1 MQQHRSAGGTDE
13 RSHAGDEK
21 GRLEL
26 LSLTISQFFPRH
38 DHEVSIEDMFLKTE
52 ITSQVYFFEKQEERS
67 TVALTIFK
75 IVAFLLYCKTP

>member
-26 LSLTISQFFPRH
+26 LSLTISQFLPRH
-38 DHEVSIEDMFLKTE
+38 NHEVSIEDMFLKTE
-52 ITSQVYFFEKQEERS
+52 QTSQVYFFEKQEERT
-67 TVALTIFK
+67 TVALIIFK
-75 IVAFLLYCKTP
+75 IATSLLLQTP